1 VNFHF
6 YNRPPS
12 YCDDLDARE
21 PLDEDDDD
29 LDLDDEADPDDDGF
43 CPYCGLP
50 WEGCEC
56 EVGRNLLQEDSDA
69 EED

>member
-1 VNFHF
+1 MNFHF

-29 LDLDDEADPDDDGF
+29 LDLDDEAAPDD
-43 CPYCGLP
+43 
-50 WEGCEC
+50 
-56 EVGRNLLQEDSDA
+56 QEDSDA